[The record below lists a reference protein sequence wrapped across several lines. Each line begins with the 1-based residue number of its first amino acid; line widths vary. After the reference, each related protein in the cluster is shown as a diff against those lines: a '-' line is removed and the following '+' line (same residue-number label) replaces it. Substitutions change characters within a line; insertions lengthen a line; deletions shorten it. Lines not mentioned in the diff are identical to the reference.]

1 MSTQPV
7 QPQTPRKLAI
17 LIAISAALLVASAA
31 LIMFAR
37 SDTPQP
43 DPVED
48 ADTSP
53 AFVPAVVE
61 VEEIAE
67 PPVREGVEG
76 PEEEIAEAPS
86 DEPEVSLH
94 DEEQLSEEAVELGY
108 EIEELNA
115 QGAGDK
121 KKKKGKT
128 LKPARLIVVANFG
141 VTDVTVNGL
150 PYPEYFED
158 EDKEGM
164 VLPAGGPY
172 QVNIIYSGKTKSHTL
187 GFKPY
192 ETRYLVAE
200 IPGYAGVSAPP
211 PSTPPPAKP
220 VANKPAEVKQE
231 EKEEKKEEEQAGR
244 VTVYA
249 KPRGEILLDG
259 KPVGQKTPNT
269 IESPDGRHE
278 VQVKYEDGELSE
290 KKVVRVRKGSRIK
303 LFFRQRKDK
312 K

>member
-7 QPQTPRKLAI
+7 TPQTSRKLMA
-17 LIAISAALLVASAA
+17 LVAISAVLLMVSTA
-31 LIMFAR
+31 LIFYAR
-37 SDTPQP
+37 SGSPPDAPTPS
-43 DPVED
+43 DDE
-48 ADTSP
+48 AT
-53 AFVPAVVE
+53 AFVPALVE
-61 VEEIAE
+61 SAN
-67 PPVREGVEG
+67 PPQL
-76 PEEEIAEAPS
+76 
-86 DEPEVSLH
+86 EPEVPSSEPEQVAEVEPEPPSLH
-94 DEEQLSEEAVELGY
+94 EVEALSEEAVELGY
-108 EIEELNA
+108 DIEELKA
-115 QGAGDK
+115 EQGAGGK
-121 KKKKGKT
+121 KKKKSKRKT
-128 LKPARLIVVANFG
+128 LKPASLIVVANFDI
-141 VTDVTVNGL
+141 TDVTVNGL

-158 EDKEGM
+158 EKDQGM

-172 QVNIIYSGKTKSHTL
+172 TVNVIYSGKTKTHTL

-200 IPGYAGVSAPP
+200 IPGYAGTSTA

-220 VANKPAEVKQE
+220 VTPKPAKPA
-231 EKEEKKEEEQAGR
+231 EKKEEGEKDEQAGR
-244 VTVYA
+244 ITIYA
-249 KPRGEILLDG
+249 KPRGDILLDG
-259 KPVGQKTPNT
+259 KEVGQKTPNT